1 MLLRIQCDGKLPLQG
16 CRQVMENGLMGPEF
30 KASGFDFVRV
40 GAKRLVNL
48 QPLHSNDSSR
58 YGGNE

>member
-1 MLLRIQCDGKLPLQG
+1 
-16 CRQVMENGLMGPEF
+16 MGPEF